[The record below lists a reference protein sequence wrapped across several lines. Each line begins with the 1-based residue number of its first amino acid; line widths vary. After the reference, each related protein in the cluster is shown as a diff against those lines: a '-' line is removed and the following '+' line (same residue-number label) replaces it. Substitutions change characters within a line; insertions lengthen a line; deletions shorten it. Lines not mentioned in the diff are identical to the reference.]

1 MQKQRPPVR
10 KPLLLISAHFFL
22 QMGQAFKRLIERL
35 VLLGKVDADD
45 VIDVLIEERRAGN
58 AGHADLFR
66 HFEAEIHIGFALAH
80 IWADISQYEIRA
92 LRVGKRNADLL

>member
-45 VIDVLIEERRAGN
+45 AVSYTHLDVYKRQKLNRTTPCDKNFITGRFLLIV
-58 AGHADLFR
+58 
-66 HFEAEIHIGFALAH
+66 HFL
-80 IWADISQYEIRA
+80 
-92 LRVGKRNADLL
+92 NP